1 MAFGQCVQPGQK
13 SFDHLEV
20 SAADG
25 RRQSLCVWRKNTVLS
40 KNPNIIFK
48 NDRCHLLAGNRA
60 LSIFMQFKCLHKM
73 HVILKACV

>member
-13 SFDHLEV
+13 SFEHLEV

-25 RRQSLCVWRKNTVLS
+25 RRQTESLCVWRKNTVLS

-60 LSIFMQFKCLHKM
+60 QYIYA
-73 HVILKACV
+73 V